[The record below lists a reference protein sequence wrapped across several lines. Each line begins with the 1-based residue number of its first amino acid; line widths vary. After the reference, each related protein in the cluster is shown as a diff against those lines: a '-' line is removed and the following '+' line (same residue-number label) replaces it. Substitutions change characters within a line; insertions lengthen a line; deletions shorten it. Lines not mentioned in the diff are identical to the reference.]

1 MSSAARRRA
10 NPKTPAKGT
19 SPRNR
24 QPAKARKSPAGTAPD
39 GRTPAAD
46 TPDRASSVS
55 DGSVYDQVY
64 EVAGPIADLPT
75 AYDAEMVVSALLGG
89 AYAAADTERATAT
102 VIFAEGLATYAAS
115 RDTARSR
122 AVLAGLAAV
131 APPPA
136 ADQARAAE
144 VAFSG
149 APADAPPWLT
159 HTGDVRCIGTW
170 AVRDRYGD
178 QTEYIATF
186 AYADELKGGPEH
198 AVCVLLDHNLN
209 RVKDLF
215 VVAPAELVTRSWEQ
229 AAADDP
235 EITLTEADPAVLRAQ
250 TENFLA
256 ATDALDERPTSET
269 FAEERAI
276 AMARLATLPPDGE
289 APVVAPLDDRERA
302 ELIAE
307 FATAPEADFVDAD
320 VPPERGLV
328 IACARA
334 AIDYACDVNS
344 GDPLRWSPAA
354 VELFLCVWA
363 PGNAALP
370 RDAEPWLPEVLG
382 AFVAYAGRRR
392 NTPPDAIAATRNA
405 VANFGA
411 EYIDAKTGTIGGE
424 RATELLA
431 KLLADG
437 VDPSDETAVRAWLTT
452 YQRLP

>member
-24 QPAKARKSPAGTAPD
+24 QPPSRRTDPADAGPD
-39 GRTPAAD
+39 GRTTAVP
-46 TPDRASSVS
+46 PGG
-55 DGSVYDQVY
+55 DGSVYDQVF
-64 EVAGPIADLPT
+64 EVAAPIAELPT

-89 AYAAADTERATAT
+89 AYAAADTDRAAAAAA
-102 VIFAEGLATYAAS
+102 FADGLTSYAAD
-115 RDTARSR
+115 RDSARAR
-122 AVLAGLAAV
+122 AVLAGLAAI
-131 APPPA
+131 APPPVA
-136 ADQARAAE
+136 GRARAAGE
-144 VAFSG
+144 AFAG
-149 APADAPPWLT
+149 DAADAPPWLA
-159 HTGDVRCIGTW
+159 HTGDVHCTGTW

-186 AYADELKGGPEH
+186 AYRDELAGGPEH
-198 AVCVLLDHNLN
+198 AVCLLLDHNLN

-215 VVAPAELVTRSWEQ
+215 VVAPAGLVTRSWEQ
-229 AAADDP
+229 AAADDR
-235 EITLTEADPAVLRAQ
+235 EISLTVADAAVLRAEA
-250 TENFLA
+250 ENFLA
-256 ATDALDERPTSET
+256 ATDGLDDRPSSET

-276 AMARLATLPPDGE
+276 AVARLAALPAGGE
-289 APVVAPLDDRERA
+289 APVIAPLGDRARA

-307 FATAPEADFVDAD
+307 FVTAPEADFVGAD
-320 VPPERGLV
+320 VPPEQGLV

-363 PGNAALP
+363 PDNAALP

-392 NTPPDAIAATRNA
+392 GTPDDAIAATRSA
-405 VANFGA
+405 VASFGG
-411 EYIDAKTGTIGGE
+411 EYIDAKTGVLGGE
-424 RATELLA
+424 RATVLLA
-431 KLLADG
+431 KLIEEG
-437 VDPSDETAVRAWLTT
+437 VDPSDETAVRGWLAE
-452 YQRLP
+452 YQSRR